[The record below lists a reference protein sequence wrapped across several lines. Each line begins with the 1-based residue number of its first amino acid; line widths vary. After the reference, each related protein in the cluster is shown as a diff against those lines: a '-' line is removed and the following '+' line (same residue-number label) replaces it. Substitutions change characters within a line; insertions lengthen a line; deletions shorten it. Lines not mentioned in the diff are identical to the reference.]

1 MRERYM
7 IFEELLKEERSEGK
21 TEGRIEATAEAILE
35 LLEVL
40 GPVPGHLSSVI
51 CSETDLELLKKWHR
65 LAARSTSVQQF
76 INNM

>member
-1 MRERYM
+1 
-7 IFEELLKEERSEGK
+7 
-21 TEGRIEATAEAILE
+21 
-35 LLEVL
+35 
-40 GPVPGHLSSVI
+40 LSSVI